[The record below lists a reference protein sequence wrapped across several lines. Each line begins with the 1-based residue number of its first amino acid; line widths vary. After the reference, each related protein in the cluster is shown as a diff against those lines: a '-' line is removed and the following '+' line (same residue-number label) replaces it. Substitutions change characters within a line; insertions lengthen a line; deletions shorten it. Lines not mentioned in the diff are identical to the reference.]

1 MAKDDEKRK
10 RGGCLG
16 KLLGLFVF
24 ATIVGLG
31 VALYFVGQPQDL
43 ADLEGAPALGGAERD
58 LREVLEKAIEGNY
71 SVRISEGELNRWLGS
86 QLALE
91 QGGGLGA
98 NVSLQRVWVRLEE
111 GVAEVVFVRDVA
123 GHALTTSIF
132 LQVEQAETAKGMRTS
147 VHLHGGGYHD
157 LLPVPSRGGRFGQLT
172 VPQGFLNLVMPDF
185 KKLAEVFAREIEL
198 GFEQMSR
205 IKIEEGGLLLDPML
219 PEREVQGGGGSAF

>member
-1 MAKDDEKRK
+1 M
-10 RGGCLG
+10 
-16 KLLGLFVF
+16 
-24 ATIVGLG
+24 
-31 VALYFVGQPQDL
+31 
-43 ADLEGAPALGGAERD
+43 
-58 LREVLEKAIEGNY
+58 
-71 SVRISEGELNRWLGS
+71 
-86 QLALE
+86 
-91 QGGGLGA
+91 
-98 NVSLQRVWVRLEE
+98 
-111 GVAEVVFVRDVA
+111 AEVVFVRDVA